1 MPAMQL
7 VSLSLTE
14 FRNFQ
19 QLQVSLPAGLVVVH
33 GDNGQGKSNLMEAA
47 YLLAVARS
55 FRAQADR
62 DLITLEAAQT
72 GGFTMV
78 QGTAERD
85 NGGPVELRV
94 GLERVQDALT
104 GEVSLRKHFRVNG
117 INKRASELVGQLN
130 AVLFSPDDIELV
142 YGSPQGRRR
151 YLDMLISQVEPQYLR
166 ALQRYQRVLTQRNS
180 LLHRLR
186 DGHAGE
192 TELEFWDD
200 SLCTEGAT
208 VLASRHH
215 ALQQIAPMAEE
226 THRRLSDSEASF
238 LVTYDATTTFEGEAS
253 VEVLRKAMADA
264 LVRTRPRER
273 AQGMTVVGP
282 HRDDLRLSVGT
293 MEMGRYASRGQA
305 RLGTLAL
312 RLAEGRFLHQ
322 RRGEA
327 PVLLLDDVLSELD
340 KSRRQLVLEE
350 AMGYPQA
357 ILTTADLSL
366 LGPVSDKAALRL
378 RIVQGQV
385 SEEA

>member
-7 VSLSLTE
+7 ASLSLTE
-14 FRNFQ
+14 FRNFR

-55 FRAQADR
+55 PRAQADR
-62 DLITLEAAQT
+62 DLITVEAAQT

-85 NGGPVELRV
+85 GGPVDLRV

-117 INKRASELVGQLN
+117 VNKRASELVGQLN
-130 AVLFSPDDIELV
+130 AVLFSPDDIDLV

-151 YLDMLISQVEPQYLR
+151 YLDILISQVEPQYLR
-166 ALQRYQRVLTQRNS
+166 ALQRYQRVLSQRNS
-180 LLHRLR
+180 LLHSLR

-192 TELEFWDD
+192 SELEFWND

-208 VLASRHH
+208 VLASRHQ
-215 ALQQIAPMAEE
+215 ALQQIAPVAEE
-226 THRRLSDSEASF
+226 THRRLADSDVRF
-238 LVTYDATTTFEGEAS
+238 LPEYDATAPFEGEPSADT
-253 VEVLRKAMADA
+253 LRQAMADA
-264 LVRTRPRER
+264 LERTRPRER
-273 AQGMTVVGP
+273 ALGMTLVGP
-282 HRDDLRLSVGT
+282 HRDDLRLSVDG

-305 RLGTLAL
+305 RLGTLSL

-340 KSRRQLVLEE
+340 RGRRQLVLEE
-350 AMGYPQA
+350 AMEYPQA
-357 ILTTADLSL
+357 ILTTADVSL
-366 LGPVSDKAALRL
+366 LGSASDKAALRL
-378 RIVQGQV
+378 RILQGQV